1 MIFPGK
7 IIILNGT
14 SGSGKTSLVALLQE
28 LLEEPYLDAGLDKF
42 LWMLP
47 KRYLNEPAYWREVFA
62 YHWPEGRGPEGM
74 EIETGPRGHRLV
86 SGMHHA
92 IAMLARTGNNVIAD
106 HVLLEPAWVQEC
118 AELFSDFPALFVGV
132 RCSLEVVEQR
142 ERARGNRTLGQA
154 RAQFHRVHAH
164 ELYDFEVDT
173 SKNEPR
179 TCALMIKQWLES
191 KPAPTAFKQLKQRF
205 LKQP

>member
-1 MIFPGK
+1 MIPPGK

-14 SGSGKTSLVALLQE
+14 SSSGKTSLVTALQT
-28 LLEEPYLDAGLDKF
+28 LLEEPHLDAGIDKF

-62 YHWPEGRGPEGM
+62 YHWPDGGGPEGLV
-74 EIETGPRGHRLV
+74 IETGPRGHRLI

-118 AELFSDFPALFVGV
+118 AGLFAELPALFVGIH
-132 RCSLEVVEQR
+132 CPLEVVEQR

-154 RAQFHRVHAH
+154 RAQFYRVHRH
-164 ELYDFEVDT
+164 GLYDFEVDT
-173 SKNEPR
+173 SKNEPQA
-179 TCALMIKQWLES
+179 CALAIKQWLES
-191 KPAPTAFKQLKQRF
+191 APSPTAFKQLKAAITRD
-205 LKQP
+205 